1 MISIREQSEDYDY
14 MDHIVWT
21 LIPNIPRSDLR
32 QMDITGIYTTK
43 SNVNDIWEYLSS
55 MTNNIKFKYDLHK
68 LGKYLIKCATTKG
81 SFVSSYDGY
90 EYLIKFDEDTRKIYI
105 W

>member
-1 MISIREQSEDYDY
+1 MIPIREQSEDYDY

-21 LIPNIPRSDLR
+21 PISNIPRSDLR

-55 MTNNIKFKYDLHK
+55 MRDDIRFKQDLHK

-81 SFVSSYDGY
+81 SFISSYDGY
-90 EYLIKFDEDTRKIYI
+90 EYLIKFDKDTRKIYI